1 MADPKQADFVIRSVV
16 TAIIAIALMGAII
29 ISVLL
34 GRDLDS
40 ASGTVLISA
49 ASIVLGFYFG
59 NHAAINGNMMLNSQ
73 LNDAAI
79 RTRNSISTAEADTAT
94 AVAAVNPQPPV
105 LP

>member
-29 ISVLL
+29 MSVLL

-59 NHAAINGNMMLNSQ
+59 NHAAINGNMMLNTQ
-73 LNDAAI
+73 LNDSAI
-79 RTRNSISTAEADTAT
+79 RIRESVVQAEADTAS
-94 AVAAVNPQPPV
+94 AVAVASSSPPV
-105 LP
+105 IP